1 MIRRI
6 SGKPVWDSLRYR
18 GGQTRRRCRRRVSVG
33 GPWKTHLYNKL
44 DVCYLADTPL
54 KMKSTDSSRIPAD
67 SYSSNLVFRS
77 SFFRCMST
85 ITEFRNSTWE
95 LSYWT
100 WEVFQISIP
109 WAFQYIYQSEIFL
122 LLLKGTGLMSM
133 VKDSLRSIM
142 RSFCGEG
149 QQIKEVFKVGTG
161 AALNVQRIIFHN
173 TLYAHCTAFIYVYIL
188 DEEIK
193 LSLII

>member
-1 MIRRI
+1 MVRRI

-18 GGQTRRRCRRRVSVG
+18 GGQTRRRCRRRVLVG
-33 GPWKTHLYNKL
+33 QTWKTHLYRGNEL

-100 WEVFQISIP
+100 LSDLNSLGFSIHLSIRNIFAP
-109 WAFQYIYQSEIFL
+109 IERNWIDVNGEGWPSFYNEIFL
-122 LLLKGTGLMSM
+122 WRRT
-133 VKDSLRSIM
+133 
-142 RSFCGEG
+142 
-149 QQIKEVFKVGTG
+149 T
-161 AALNVQRIIFHN
+161 N
-173 TLYAHCTAFIYVYIL
+173 
-188 DEEIK
+188 
-193 LSLII
+193 